1 MLLTFATLA
10 VLAFCI
16 SIGVAG
22 AALLRRG
29 RGWRIVGGVLLAQAL
44 LATAALVALSTGFAS
59 NVFVQGTMD
68 NPTPITFGPDN
79 KLYIADISGAIWVA
93 EDANHDGV
101 AEDIKQFADG
111 FSLLVGLAWHNGE
124 LYTAS
129 SGKIEA

>member
-16 SIGVAG
+16 SVGVIG
-22 AALLRRG
+22 AALL
-29 RGWRIVGGVLLAQAL
+29 WRERDPNKRP
-44 LATAALVALSTGFAS
+44 LSFSRGFAA

-68 NPTPITFGPDN
+68 NPTTIAFGPDN

-101 AEDIKQFADG
+101 AENIKQFADG

-124 LYTAS
+124 
-129 SGKIEA
+129 